1 MPKGAD
7 KTNFYRHD
15 QNWTNR
21 MILVDSLQVMP
32 SLTEREGLRG
42 NVQCILFRS
51 AAWDHLQ
58 PDFSMDYDEMERQV
72 RTAR

>member
-1 MPKGAD
+1 
-7 KTNFYRHD
+7 
-15 QNWTNR
+15 